1 MRKHFGFLIVA
12 MLLAT
17 IGFAQNM
24 LNEGFEGETFPPTY
38 WTQQNVSGNSF
49 ARSTNY
55 HNNGSASAFVNYNSY
70 YNSETW
76 LITPS
81 LTPEEGDSIV
91 FYYKSNFPNDASN
104 TTFTIEVLT
113 SNTDVSSATLLD
125 TITNITYPFQR
136 AAIDLSTYVGQD
148 IFIGFHYVDNNG
160 TGIAIDDISGVHLTS
175 ITCPMPSNLAVS
187 NIGENTATFSW
198 TENGEA
204 DAWTL
209 YLKKSTDTTS
219 LHTLAMILFI
229 HQQIWTQVVHIMHTL
244 LLIAV

>member
-1 MRKHFGFLIVA
+1 M
-12 MLLAT
+12 
-17 IGFAQNM
+17 
-24 LNEGFEGETFPPTY
+24 
-38 WTQQNVSGNSF
+38 
-49 ARSTNY
+49 
-55 HNNGSASAFVNYNSY
+55 
-70 YNSETW
+70 
-76 LITPS
+76 
-81 LTPEEGDSIV
+81 
-91 FYYKSNFPNDASN
+91 
-104 TTFTIEVLT
+104 
-113 SNTDVSSATLLD
+113 D

-209 YLKKSTDTTS
+209 YLKKSTDTTYTSYSCDDTIYTPTDLDASSTYNAYVVANCGVDDNS
-219 LHTLAMILFI
+219 LASSTITFKTLCGSITIDEDNVFTESFESSTDLDC
-229 HQQIWTQVVHIMHTL
+229 WTAVVTNSYEDWYDYETYTFPSIENDSYYANTGNNSLML
-244 LLIAV
+244 SS